1 MPDSRRSRLLA
12 SAFARGSR
20 AGNVY
25 CIVEKCAKRIFRNTI
40 YIRRAPQARASE
52 GDGNQTQSYIT
63 WSVGERREEMLIA
76 RAPMRISFGGGGTDL
91 EAYYAKYGGMVV
103 STAIDKYFYAIITTD
118 ESDDLQVISAD
129 YRSLFRHTP
138 YKDLFWDGDLA
149 LPKAI
154 LHHFG
159 IRRGINLFVASEVP
173 PGTGLGS
180 SSAAAVT
187 MVRAISTLVEQPMTK
202 QQVAE
207 LATYIEID
215 KMGMPIGKQ
224 DQYAA
229 AFGGLNR
236 ITFTREGVSV
246 EPLKVDPD
254 VRRTLERRLMLFF
267 TGSSRES
274 TSILK
279 HQRQSTENRDE
290 SVLEALH
297 NIKHVAEAVQECLEK
312 GDLDEF
318 ARLLHYSWQ
327 EKRRLAPNLSTGFI
341 DECYALALSSGAS
354 AGKITGAGGG
364 GFLMLYCREDAQE
377 TVTNVLEERGLKRMN
392 FHFDQQGA
400 TVILNVAN
408 FSNLWVE
415 PYTSPLPYEG
425 NNYGRD

>member
-1 MPDSRRSRLLA
+1 
-12 SAFARGSR
+12 
-20 AGNVY
+20 
-25 CIVEKCAKRIFRNTI
+25 
-40 YIRRAPQARASE
+40 
-52 GDGNQTQSYIT
+52 
-63 WSVGERREEMLIA
+63 MLIA

-91 EAYYAKYGGMVV
+91 EAYYAKYGGLVI
-103 STAIDKYFYAIITTD
+103 STAINKYFYAVITTD

-129 YRSLFRHTP
+129 YRSLFRHSP
-138 YKDLFWDGDLA
+138 YNDLFWDGDLA

-207 LATYIEID
+207 LASYIEIG

-224 DQYAA
+224 DQYAS
-229 AFGGLNR
+229 AFGGLNK
-236 ITFTREGVSV
+236 IIFTSGGVTV
-246 EPLKVDPD
+246 EPLKVDSE

-279 HQRQSTENRDE
+279 HQRKSTEDRDE
-290 SVLEALH
+290 SVLQALH
-297 NIKHVAEAVQECLEK
+297 NIKQVAVEVQACLER

-318 ARLLHYSWQ
+318 ARLLDYSWQ
-327 EKRRLAPNLSTGFI
+327 EKRRLAPGLSTGFI
-341 DECYALALSSGAS
+341 DECYTLALKNGAS

-364 GFLMLYCREDAQE
+364 GFLMLYCHEHAQDA
-377 TVTNVLEERGLKRMN
+377 VTKALEKHGLKRMN
-392 FHFDQQGA
+392 FRFDHQGA
-400 TVILNVAN
+400 SVVLNVAS
-408 FSNLWVE
+408 FSQHWIAPYAE
-415 PYTSPLPYEG
+415 PEPQFQP
-425 NNYGRD
+425 R

>member
-1 MPDSRRSRLLA
+1 
-12 SAFARGSR
+12 
-20 AGNVY
+20 
-25 CIVEKCAKRIFRNTI
+25 
-40 YIRRAPQARASE
+40 
-52 GDGNQTQSYIT
+52 
-63 WSVGERREEMLIA
+63 MLIA

-91 EAYYAKYGGMVV
+91 EAYYAKYGGLVI
-103 STAIDKYFYAIITTD
+103 STAINKYFYAVITTD

-129 YRSLFRHTP
+129 YRSLFRHSS
-138 YKDLFWDGDLA
+138 YNDLFWDGDLA
-149 LPKAI
+149 LPKAV

-207 LATYIEID
+207 LASYIEIG

-224 DQYAA
+224 DQYAS
-229 AFGGLNR
+229 AFGGLNK
-236 ITFTREGVSV
+236 ITFAREGVTV
-246 EPLKVDPD
+246 EPLKIAPD
-254 VRRTLERRLMLFF
+254 VLKTLEQRLMLFF

-279 HQRQSTENRDE
+279 YQRKSTEDRDE
-290 SVLEALH
+290 SVLSALH
-297 NIKHVAEAVQECLEK
+297 NIKQVAVEVQTCLEC

-318 ARLLHYSWQ
+318 AHLLDYSWR
-327 EKRRLAPNLSTGFI
+327 EKRRLAPGLSTGFI
-341 DECYALALSSGAS
+341 DECYSLALEHGAS

-364 GFLMLYCREDAQE
+364 GFLLLYCHEEAQE
-377 TVTNVLEERGLKRMN
+377 AVTEALEERGLKRMN

-400 TVILNVAN
+400 TVVLNVAS
-408 FSNLWVE
+408 FSQHWVA
-415 PYTSPLPYEG
+415 PYTEPQPQLQTPK
-425 NNYGRD
+425 

>member
-1 MPDSRRSRLLA
+1 
-12 SAFARGSR
+12 
-20 AGNVY
+20 
-25 CIVEKCAKRIFRNTI
+25 
-40 YIRRAPQARASE
+40 
-52 GDGNQTQSYIT
+52 
-63 WSVGERREEMLIA
+63 MLIA

-91 EAYYAKYGGMVV
+91 EAYYAKYGGVVV
-103 STAIDKYFYAIITTD
+103 STAINKYFYAIITTD

-129 YRSLFRHTP
+129 YRSLFRHSP
-138 YKDLFWDGDLA
+138 YNDLFWDGDLA
-149 LPKAI
+149 LPKAV

-159 IRRGINLFVASEVP
+159 IRRGLNLFVASEVP

-207 LATYIEID
+207 LASYIEIT

-229 AFGGLNR
+229 AFGGLNK
-236 ITFTREGVSV
+236 ITFTSDGVTV
-246 EPLKVDPD
+246 EPINIAPD
-254 VRRTLERRLMLFF
+254 VRQTLEHRLMLFF

-279 HQRQSTENRDE
+279 HQRKSTEERDE
-290 SVLEALH
+290 SVLQALH
-297 NIKHVAEAVQECLEK
+297 NIKQVAADVQTCLER

-318 ARLLHYSWQ
+318 ARLLDYSWQ

-341 DECYALALSSGAS
+341 DECYQLALQHGAS

-364 GFLMLYCREDAQE
+364 GFMLIYCHEHAQE
-377 TVTNVLEERGLKRMN
+377 AVTHVLEERGLKRMN

-400 TVILNVAN
+400 TVVLNVAN
-408 FSNLWVE
+408 FNLGWIAPYSNSSL
-415 PYTSPLPYEG
+415 SQ
-425 NNYGRD
+425 

>member
-1 MPDSRRSRLLA
+1 
-12 SAFARGSR
+12 
-20 AGNVY
+20 
-25 CIVEKCAKRIFRNTI
+25 
-40 YIRRAPQARASE
+40 
-52 GDGNQTQSYIT
+52 
-63 WSVGERREEMLIA
+63 MLIA

-91 EAYYAKYGGMVV
+91 EAYYAKYGGLVI
-103 STAIDKYFYAIITTD
+103 STAINKYFYAILTTD

-129 YRSLFRHTP
+129 YRSLFRHSA
-138 YKDLFWDGDLA
+138 YNDLFWNGDLA
-149 LPKAI
+149 LPKAV

-187 MVRAISTLVEQPMTK
+187 MVRALSTLTEQPMTK

-207 LATYIEID
+207 LASSIEIG

-229 AFGGLNR
+229 AFGGLNK
-236 ITFTREGVSV
+236 ITFTSAGVTV
-246 EPLKVDPD
+246 EPLQVDLE
-254 VRRTLERRLMLFF
+254 VRKTLESRLMLFF

-279 HQRQSTENRDE
+279 HQRKSTENRDD
-290 SVLEALH
+290 SVITALH
-297 NIKHVAEAVQECLEK
+297 NIKQVAVDVQACLEK

-327 EKRRLAPNLSTGFI
+327 EKRRLAPGLSTGFI
-341 DECYALALSSGAS
+341 DECYELALQHGAR

-364 GFLMLYCREDAQE
+364 GFMLIYCHEPFQDA
-377 TVTNVLEERGLKRMN
+377 VTNALEARGLKRMN
-392 FHFDQQGA
+392 FRFDHQGA

-408 FSNLWVE
+408 FSPHWIA
-415 PYTSPLPYEG
+415 PYTQPDGQYE
-425 NNYGRD
+425 R